1 MIDDSAR
8 FCPMCGVPLFGRP
21 ARLARGSILRVGE
34 DAEVR
39 VEEPLGEGGMG
50 VVHRGWLEPLSSGRL
65 AGTSGHPVAV
75 KVLRPELSARELARR
90 MFLREAA
97 ALERL
102 AHPNVVRFIAL
113 AEYGSQLAIVI
124 EFVEGEPLSRHIQRG
139 LANRSDPGLP
149 CLPLDRAWRLFA
161 QLLSALAAVHAIGI
175 LHRDVKPANVLVRP
189 DGVVKL
195 TDFGIARLPE
205 SGGNTGGII
214 PGTGA
219 YMAPEQVRGD
229 ALDGRVDLYAAGIVL
244 YEMLCGC
251 TPFET
256 PDRDELALRSAQ
268 IEEAP
273 RPIRALVPSLPPA
286 IDVVIARALAKD
298 SRHRYPTALE
308 LGDALCTALGLD
320 PGPLWPLA
328 REFAEI
334 ARTLSAPLP
343 RLDPSLLNRADHLR
357 TAMMTPLKR

>member
-1 MIDDSAR
+1 MTTAH
-8 FCPMCGVPLFGRP
+8 PPLVADRY
-21 ARLARGSILRVGE
+21 RLLK
-34 DAEVR
+34 
-39 VEEPLGEGGMG
+39 PLGQGGMG
-50 VVHRGWLEPLSSGRL
+50 RVWKARDE
-65 AGTSGHPVAV
+65 
-75 KVLRPELSARELARR
+75 VLRRDVAIKELVPPSNLTADERREMRERL
-90 MFLREAA
+90 LREARA
-97 ALERL
+97 IARL
-102 AHPNVVRFIAL
+102 NHINVVRIFDVLRTDGDPWIVMEYVPSRSLQDVL
-113 AEYGSQLAIVI
+113 AK
-124 EFVEGEPLSRHIQRG
+124 EGPIDPVQAARIG
-139 LANRSDPGLP
+139 LGV
-149 CLPLDRAWRLFA
+149 
-161 QLLSALAAVHAIGI
+161 LSALRAAHRAGVM
-175 LHRDVKPANVLVRP
+175 HRDVKPANVLVRP